1 MNILYAGT
9 PEPSAML
16 LKSLCNNEHIN
27 IIGVLTKP
35 DVAQKRGN
43 KIQQSHVSLA
53 ASEANLPIFKP
64 DNLNST
70 EFKETILKLDYD
82 FLVVAAYGKILPDWM
97 LESPKVMPINVHYSL
112 LPKYRG
118 ASPIQSCLLNGD
130 EKTGITFI
138 KMNNKLDEG
147 DCIEKYEMLISD
159 DHNKITLEEDLCN
172 LAIENIFTVLSN
184 IRKNNFV
191 LSKQNNE
198 LSSYCK
204 KIIKQDSLVN
214 FDMSSDEIY
223 NKFRAYYEWPG
234 IAFEH
239 KNTIVKIKGMYV
251 LDKNNIFSDNEIFKF
266 DKSGL
271 LMKTND
277 KTIVITHLQFQNK
290 NIISSTDAYNSY
302 REFFAE

>member
-1 MNILYAGT
+1 MNILFAGT
-9 PEPSAML
+9 PEPSAKL
-16 LKSLCNNEHIN
+16 LQSLINNNHLN
-27 IIGVLTKP
+27 IVGVVTKP
-35 DVAQKRGN
+35 DVAQKRG
-43 KIQQSHVSLA
+43 KTIQQSQVSFA
-53 ASEANLPIFKP
+53 ASEANIPIFKP
-64 DNLNST
+64 HDLNS
-70 EFKETILKLDYD
+70 KELKEALLRLDFD
-82 FLVVAAYGKILPDWM
+82 FLVVAAYGKILPNWM
-97 LESPKVMPINVHYSL
+97 LESPKIMSINVHYSL

-271 LMKTND
+271 FMKTND

>member
-1 MNILYAGT
+1 MNILFAGT
-9 PEPSAML
+9 PKPSAKL
-16 LKSLCNNEHIN
+16 LQSLFNNKHIN
-27 IIGVLTKP
+27 IIGVITKP

-43 KIQQSHVSLA
+43 KVQQSPVSLA

-64 DNLNST
+64 DNLNLA
-70 EFKETILKLDYD
+70 EFRETIFKLDFD

-130 EKTGITFI
+130 EITGITFI

-147 DCIEKYEMLISD
+147 DCINKYEIQVCN
-159 DHNKITLEEDLCN
+159 DHNKRTLEKDLCN

-184 IRKNNFV
+184 ISQNNYC

-198 LSSYCK
+198 ASTYCK

-214 FDMSSDEIY
+214 FEMSSDEIY

-234 IAFEH
+234 VVFEH

-251 LDKNNIFSDNEIFKF
+251 LDKNNKYLDNEIFKF

-271 LMKTND
+271 NVKTAD
-277 KTIVITHLQFQNK
+277 KTIVITHLQFPNK
-290 NIISSTDAYNSY
+290 NIISSTDAFNSY
-302 REFFAE
+302 KNFFIK

>member
-35 DVAQKRGN
+35 DIAQKRGN

-53 ASEANLPIFKP
+53 ASAANLPIFKP

-70 EFKETILKLDYD
+70 EFKETILKLDFD

-138 KMNNKLDEG
+138 KMNDKLDEG
-147 DCIEKYEMLISD
+147 DCIERYEMQVCD
-159 DHNKITLEEDLCN
+159 DHNKLTLEEDLCN
-172 LAIENIFTVLSN
+172 LAVENIFTVLSN
-184 IRKNNFV
+184 ISQNNFA

-198 LSSYCK
+198 ASTYCN

-214 FDMSSDEIY
+214 FEMSSDEIY

-234 IAFEH
+234 ISIEH

-251 LDKNNIFSDNEIFKF
+251 LDKNNTCLENEIFKF
-266 DKSGL
+266 DKSL
-271 LMKTND
+271 LTAKTTD
-277 KTIVITHLQFQNK
+277 KTIVITHLQFPNK
-290 NIISSTDAYNSY
+290 NIISSTDAFNSY
-302 REFFAE
+302 KEFFIK

>member
-9 PEPSAML
+9 PEPSAKL

-53 ASEANLPIFKP
+53 ASAANLPIFKP

-70 EFKETILKLDYD
+70 EFKETILKLDFD

-147 DCIEKYEMLISD
+147 DCIERYEMQVCD
-159 DHNKITLEEDLCN
+159 DHNKLTLEEDLCN
-172 LAIENIFTVLSN
+172 LAVENIFTVLSN
-184 IRKNNFV
+184 ISQNNFA

-198 LSSYCK
+198 ASTYCK

-214 FDMSSDEIY
+214 FEMSSDEIY

-234 IAFEH
+234 ISIEH

-251 LDKNNIFSDNEIFKF
+251 LDKNNTFLDNEIFKF

-271 LMKTND
+271 TMKTID
-277 KTIVITHLQFQNK
+277 RTIVITHLQFPNK
-290 NIISSTDAYNSY
+290 NIINSADAFNSY
-302 REFFAE
+302 KEFFIK

>member
-1 MNILYAGT
+1 MNILFAGT
-9 PEPSAML
+9 PEPSAKL
-16 LKSLCNNEHIN
+16 LQSLFNNKHIN
-27 IIGVLTKP
+27 IIGVITKP

-43 KIQQSHVSLA
+43 KIQQSHVSHG
-53 ASEANLPIFKP
+53 ASKANLTIFKP
-64 DNLNST
+64 DNLNSA
-70 EFKETILKLDYD
+70 EFKETILKLDFD

-130 EKTGITFI
+130 KKTGITFI

-147 DCIEKYEMLISD
+147 DCIDKYEMQVSD
-159 DHNKITLEEDLCN
+159 DHNKVTLEEDLCN

-184 IRKNNFV
+184 ISQNNYC

-198 LSSYCK
+198 ASTYCK

-214 FDMSSDEIY
+214 FEMSSDEIY

-234 IAFEH
+234 VVFEH

-251 LDKNNIFSDNEIFKF
+251 LDKNNKYLDNEIFKF
-266 DKSGL
+266 NKSGL
-271 LMKTND
+271 NVKTAD
-277 KTIVITHLQFQNK
+277 KTIVITHLQFPNK
-290 NIISSTDAYNSY
+290 NIISSTDAFNSY
-302 REFFAE
+302 KDFFIK

>member
-9 PEPSAML
+9 PKPSAKL

-53 ASEANLPIFKP
+53 ASEASLPIFKP

-70 EFKETILKLDYD
+70 EFKETILKLDFD

-147 DCIEKYEMLISD
+147 DCVERYEMRVCD
-159 DHNKITLEEDLCN
+159 DHNKLTLEEDLCN
-172 LAIENIFTVLSN
+172 LAVKNIFTVLSN
-184 IRKNNFV
+184 I
-191 LSKQNNE
+191 SQNNLLCQNKIMKRLLIVKK
-198 LSSYCK
+198 LSS
-204 KIIKQDSLVN
+204 KI
-214 FDMSSDEIY
+214 
-223 NKFRAYYEWPG
+223 RW
-234 IAFEH
+234 
-239 KNTIVKIKGMYV
+239 
-251 LDKNNIFSDNEIFKF
+251 
-266 DKSGL
+266 
-271 LMKTND
+271 
-277 KTIVITHLQFQNK
+277 
-290 NIISSTDAYNSY
+290 
-302 REFFAE
+302 

>member
-1 MNILYAGT
+1 MNILFAGT
-9 PEPSAML
+9 PEPSAKL
-16 LKSLCNNEHIN
+16 LQSLYNNERIN
-27 IIGVLTKP
+27 IIGVITKP
-35 DVAQKRGN
+35 DIAQKRGN
-43 KIQQSHVSLA
+43 KIRQSHVSLA

-64 DNLNST
+64 NNLNSAK
-70 EFKETILKLDYD
+70 FKETLLKLDFD
-82 FLVVAAYGKILPDWM
+82 FLVVAAYGKILPNWM

-130 EKTGITFI
+130 KKTGITFI

-147 DCIEKYEMLISD
+147 DCIERYEMEVCD
-159 DHNKITLEEDLCN
+159 NHNKVTLEEDLCN

-184 IRKNNFV
+184 INQNNFG

-198 LSSYCK
+198 ACSYCK
-204 KIIKQDSLVN
+204 KIIKQDSLIN

-251 LDKNNIFSDNEIFKF
+251 LDKNNTCLGNEILKF
-266 DKSGL
+266 DKLGL
-271 LMKTND
+271 TVKTAD
-277 KTIVITHLQFQNK
+277 KTIVITYLQFPNK
-290 NIISSTDAYNSY
+290 NIISSTDAFNSY
-302 REFFAE
+302 KEFFIK

>member
-1 MNILYAGT
+1 MNILFAGT
-9 PEPSAML
+9 PEPSAKL
-16 LKSLCNNEHIN
+16 LQSLINNNHLN
-27 IIGVLTKP
+27 IVGVVTKP
-35 DVAQKRGN
+35 DVAQKRG
-43 KIQQSHVSLA
+43 KTIQQSQVSFA

-64 DNLNST
+64 HDLNSK
-70 EFKETILKLDYD
+70 EFKEALLRLDFD
-82 FLVVAAYGKILPDWM
+82 FLVVAAYGKILPNWM
-97 LESPKVMPINVHYSL
+97 LESPKIMSINVHYSL

-147 DCIEKYEMLISD
+147 DYIEKYEMLISD

-204 KIIKQDSLVN
+204 KIIKKDSLVN

>member
-1 MNILYAGT
+1 MNILFAGT
-9 PEPSAML
+9 PEPSAKL
-16 LKSLCNNEHIN
+16 LQSLFNNKHIN
-27 IIGVLTKP
+27 IIGVITKP

-43 KIQQSHVSLA
+43 KIQQSNVSLT
-53 ASEANLPIFKP
+53 ASEANLAIFKP

-70 EFKETILKLDYD
+70 EFKETILKLDFD

-118 ASPIQSCLLNGD
+118 ASPVQSCLLNGD
-130 EKTGITFI
+130 EITGITFI

-147 DCIEKYEMLISD
+147 DCINKYEIQVCN
-159 DHNKITLEEDLCN
+159 DHNKRTLEKDLCN

-184 IRKNNFV
+184 ISQNNYC

-198 LSSYCK
+198 ASTYCK

-214 FDMSSDEIY
+214 FEMSSDEIY

-234 IAFEH
+234 VVFEH

-251 LDKNNIFSDNEIFKF
+251 LDKNNKYLDNEIFKF

-271 LMKTND
+271 NVKTAD
-277 KTIVITHLQFQNK
+277 KTIVITHLQFPNK
-290 NIISSTDAYNSY
+290 NIISSTDAFNSHKD
-302 REFFAE
+302 FFIK

>member
-1 MNILYAGT
+1 MNILFAGT
-9 PEPSAML
+9 PEPSAKL
-16 LKSLCNNEHIN
+16 LQSLYNNERIN
-27 IIGVLTKP
+27 IIGVITKP

-43 KIQQSHVSLA
+43 NIRQSHVSLA

-64 DNLNST
+64 NNLNSA
-70 EFKETILKLDYD
+70 EFKETLLKLDFD
-82 FLVVAAYGKILPDWM
+82 FLVVAAYGKILPNWM

-130 EKTGITFI
+130 KKTGITFI

-147 DCIEKYEMLISD
+147 DCIERYEMQVCD
-159 DHNKITLEEDLCN
+159 DHNKVTLEEGLCN

-184 IRKNNFV
+184 INQNNFG

-198 LSSYCK
+198 ASSYCK
-204 KIIKQDSLVN
+204 KIIKQDSLIN

-251 LDKNNIFSDNEIFKF
+251 LDKNNTCLGNEIFKF
-266 DKSGL
+266 DKLGL
-271 LMKTND
+271 AVKTAD
-277 KTIVITHLQFQNK
+277 KTIVITYLQFPNK
-290 NIISSTDAYNSY
+290 NIISSTDAFNSY
-302 REFFAE
+302 KEFFIK